1 MHVGVAK
8 RVELVIAYIVPGESE
23 GNRCGLSHLATGEGS
38 NNGRSPSGLNAIP
51 LHPQLLVVLHFLD
64 ALFYAQV
71 GGWAFKTIQRHACVS
86 FIIFKWSGVGTT
98 SSRRNCTLRGCSSYR
113 LS

>member
-38 NNGRSPSGLNAIP
+38 HNGRSHSCLNAVP

-64 ALFYAQV
+64 ALFYARV
-71 GGWAFKTIQRHACVS
+71 GGWAYNFLFPETCMRITYY
-86 FIIFKWSGVGTT
+86 I
-98 SSRRNCTLRGCSSYR
+98 
-113 LS
+113 